1 MKMYITEKQARELLA
16 NRVNSTFDNQGK
28 RVYSRT
34 GKATKKRIYA
44 EVRRA
49 HGIPHSRK
57 IKFFIEDPS
66 REHYRVIS
74 DKLTGEALDD
84 GMAAPVAVS
93 VVAPA
98 VAPVAPVAP
107 KAKAPAKT
115 AAPKA
120 KAPTKTAA
128 KTAKPAAKVV
138 KAPVKAVATAKT
150 VAKAPA
156 KSVTKVKPTVK
167 VVKPAAKAVKPVAKP
182 VAKKTVA
189 KKSK

>member
-1 MKMYITEKQARELLA
+1 MKMYITELQARELLA

-28 RVYSRT
+28 RVYNRT
-34 GKATKKRIYA
+34 GKAAKKRIYA
-44 EVRRA
+44 EVRHA

-57 IKFFIEDPS
+57 IKFFIEDPT

-74 DKLTGEALDD
+74 DKVTGEALDN
-84 GMAAPVAVS
+84 GIAAPVAV
-93 VVAPA
+93 A
-98 VAPVAPVAP
+98 VAAPVAP

-120 KAPTKTAA
+120 KAPAKTAA

-138 KAPVKAVATAKT
+138 KAPVKAVAKAKT

-156 KSVTKVKPTVK
+156 KSVTKAKPAAK
-167 VVKPAAKAVKPVAKP
+167 VVKPAAKAVKTVAKP
-182 VAKKTVA
+182 AAKKIIA